1 MKLSISNIAWSKEY
15 DQKLYFFLKGSGF
28 LGLEIAPTRIFEA
41 NPYDRLIEA
50 KSFSDSLKK
59 DFQLEISSMQS
70 ICFGITESIFG
81 TPEERNIISNYTKRA
96 IDFATTINCNNLVF
110 GCPKNRII
118 GENQLDVAMTFF
130 NELGEYAKQ
139 KGTILALEANPVIY
153 GTNFINTTKEAFDF
167 VKDVNSKGLKVNF
180 DFGTFLYNEE
190 KITDIEKHLDLI
202 NHVHISEPYLE
213 EIKIREIHKDF
224 SKMLAD
230 NNYDKYVSIEMKNL
244 EDIEKVASVIN
255 YTKDLFYVA

>member
-15 DQKLYFFLKGSGF
+15 DQKLYSFMRDSGF
-28 LGLEIAPTRIFEA
+28 LGIEIAPTRIFEA
-41 NPYDRLIEA
+41 NPYDRLIGA
-50 KSFSDSLKK
+50 KSFSDTLKK
-59 DFQLEISSMQS
+59 EFQLEISSMQS

-81 TPEERNIISNYTKRA
+81 TQEERNIILNYTKRA
-96 IDFATTINCNNLVF
+96 IDFASTINCNNLVF

-118 GENQLDVAMTFF
+118 GENQMDIAVTFF
-130 NELGEYAKQ
+130 SELGEYAKQ
-139 KGTILALEANPVIY
+139 KGTILALEANPIIY
-153 GTNFINTTKEAFDF
+153 GTNFINTTNESFDF
-167 VKDVNSKGLKVNF
+167 VKNINSEGLKVNF

-224 SKMLAD
+224 SKMLTD
-230 NNYDKYVSIEMKNL
+230 NKYDKYVSIEMKNL
-244 EDIEKVASVIN
+244 EDIEKVKSVIN
-255 YTKDLFYVA
+255 YIKNLFYVA